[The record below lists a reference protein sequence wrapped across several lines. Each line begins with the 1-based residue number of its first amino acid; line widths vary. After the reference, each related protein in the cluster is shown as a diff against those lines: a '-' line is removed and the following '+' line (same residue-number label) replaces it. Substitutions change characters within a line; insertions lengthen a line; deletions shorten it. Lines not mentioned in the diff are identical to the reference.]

1 MARSQAALSAAL
13 QAIVPTMGSGS
24 TALAQ
29 AYGTYMEDAEALTP
43 IITSALSAAVTAMA
57 GAMTFT
63 AGATAAAGAAVIQG
77 GLVAFWAAMNTPASA
92 YFASA
97 TLVVTPG
104 QIFSVTSLIEA
115 ALIANAA
122 PGVDLVTA
130 CDTLAAVIHTA
141 SNGGTVTT
149 PPSVVTV
156 IL

>member
-1 MARSQAALSAAL
+1 MARSQATLSAEL
-13 QAIVPTMGSGS
+13 QAIVPTLGSGS
-24 TALAQ
+24 MALAQ
-29 AYGTYMEDAEALTP
+29 AYGNYMADAEALTP
-43 IITSALSAAVTAMA
+43 IIQAALPAAVTAMA

-77 GLVAFWAAMNTPASA
+77 GLVAFWAAMNAPASA

-104 QIFSVTSLIEA
+104 QIFSVTPLITA
-115 ALIANAA
+115 ALAANTA
-122 PGVDLVTA
+122 PGTTVVQA
-130 CDTLAAVIHTA
+130 CDALAAVIHTA
-141 SNGGTVTT
+141 SNGGTTTT